1 MSINVITIKWGK
13 RYGPEYVNR
22 LYGGVKRNLSR
33 EFRFVCF
40 TDDSEYIRPEVE
52 TYPIPNGINPSA
64 IAHFSHGKKQQL
76 FRSGIGDLIGPS
88 LYFDL
93 DLIIVDSIDCF
104 FDFKPASS
112 VFVGNGCPP
121 IRDCSTNWQRERLE
135 EIHLYSD
142 LKQIRCSLSLT

>member
-1 MSINVITIKWGK
+1 MSVNVITIKWGK

-22 LYGGVKRNLSR
+22 LYGCVKRNLSH

-40 TDDSEYIRPEVE
+40 TDDAEYIRPEVE

-76 FRSGIGDLIGPS
+76 FHSGVGDLIGPT

-93 DLIIVDSIDCF
+93 DVIIVDSIDCF
-104 FDFKPASS
+104 FDFKPGEFCVCREWLPQSEIA
-112 VFVGNGCPP
+112 VQTGKEK
-121 IRDCSTNWQRERLE
+121 NWRKY
-135 EIHLYSD
+135 IGI
-142 LKQIRCSLSLT
+142 QI